1 MSNNATEIRQGNQYT
16 LTESGRNINDD
27 WFDPEKLRHKDLLQG
42 EAQGRGNAW
51 FVRLENT
58 DCVLRH
64 YYRGGAMAK
73 LLHDR
78 YIWTGLAR
86 TRAWQEW
93 HLLAKLRELN
103 LAVPLP
109 IAAKVQREGLFYR
122 ADLITQQIPATQTLA
137 QRLAIAPLTASLWR
151 RIGKT
156 IANFHNKSLW
166 HADLNARNILINHH
180 DKVFLIDFD
189 KAKIRLPNNK
199 WPQDNLQRLSR
210 SLHKINNSGEPLH
223 FDADNW
229 KQLVQGY
236 ETV

>member
-1 MSNNATEIRQGNQYT
+1 MSNNPTEIRQGNQYI
-16 LTESGRNINDD
+16 LAESGPNINDD
-27 WFDPEKLRHKDLLQG
+27 WFDPEKLRHKGLLQG

-51 FVRLENT
+51 FVRLGNT

-78 YIWTGLAR
+78 YIWMGLAR

-93 HLLAKLRELN
+93 HLLAKLRKLK
-103 LAVPLP
+103 LPVPLP
-109 IAAKVQREGLFYR
+109 IATRVQRSGLFYR
-122 ADLITQQIPATQTLA
+122 ADLITQQIADTQTLA
-137 QRLAIAPLTASLWR
+137 QRITRSPASASLWQG
-151 RIGKT
+151 IGKT
-156 IANFHNKSLW
+156 IAEFHAESVW
-166 HADLNARNILINHH
+166 HADLNARNILIDHH

-189 KAKIRLPNNK
+189 KAKIRPPNNK
-199 WPQDNLQRLSR
+199 WQQDNLQRLSR

-229 KQLVQGY
+229 KQLVHGY
-236 ETV
+236 ETI

>member
-1 MSNNATEIRQGNQYT
+1 MSNDPTEIRQGNQYI
-16 LTESGRNINDD
+16 LAESGRNINDD
-27 WFDPEKLRHKDLLQG
+27 WFDPEKLRHQGLLQG

-78 YIWTGLAR
+78 YIWTGLSR

-103 LAVPLP
+103 LPVPLP
-109 IAAKVQREGLFYR
+109 VAARVRHEGLFYR
-122 ADLITQQIPATQTLA
+122 ADLITRQIPNTQTLA
-137 QRLAIAPLTASLWR
+137 QYLTNSPLSDSLWGKT
-151 RIGKT
+151 GKT
-156 IANFHNKSLW
+156 IATFHNKGIW
-166 HADLNARNILINHH
+166 HADLNARNILIDRDN
-180 DKVFLIDFD
+180 DIFLIDFD
-189 KAKIRLPNNK
+189 KAKIRPPDKK
-199 WPQDNLQRLSR
+199 WQQNNLQRLSR
-210 SLHKINNSGEPLH
+210 SLHKINNSGESLH
-223 FDADNW
+223 FGNDDW

-236 ETV
+236 NAF